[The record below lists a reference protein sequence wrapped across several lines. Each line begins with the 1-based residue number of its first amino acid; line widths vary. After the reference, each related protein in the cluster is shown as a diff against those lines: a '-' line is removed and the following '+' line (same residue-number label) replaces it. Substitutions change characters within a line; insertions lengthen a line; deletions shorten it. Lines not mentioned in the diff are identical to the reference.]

1 MDDVKN
7 FDNDS
12 EGGDPHDPGSEGS
25 STAHLPRISFNIQAE
40 IYPSIP
46 LNLASEP
53 LSDKAIKHFQVLQL
67 QGSISVQ
74 VGFPLKFELSYN
86 F

>member
-1 MDDVKN
+1 MDDVKK

-40 IYPSIP
+40 IYPSILP
-46 LNLASEP
+46 RPESEP
-53 LSDKAIKHFQVLQL
+53 LSGKSIKHFQVLQL

>member
-25 STAHLPRISFNIQAE
+25 STAHLPRISFNFQAE